1 MLLSNLDLSSENHI
15 IFAGNFNLLLNHAL
29 DAKGH
34 SPSLKKYFLSKL
46 LKIKHKLDLYDIWW
60 VRNPKKMQYTF
71 KQQHFSGL
79 IQRNSMLIFLT
90 IFKKW
95 LKIQK
100 SLTPFQLINKLFFVL
115 FNKLKKKCSGL
126 WKINNSLVSNEDF
139 YAKMYRTHTKK

>member
-1 MLLSNLDLSSENHI
+1 
-15 IFAGNFNLLLNHAL
+15 
-29 DAKGH
+29 
-34 SPSLKKYFLSKL
+34 
-46 LKIKHKLDLYDIWW
+46 
-60 VRNPKKMQYTF
+60 MQYTF

-115 FNKLKKKCSGL
+115 FNKLKKNVQAYGKL
-126 WKINNSLVSNEDF
+126 TIQ
-139 YAKMYRTHTKK
+139 